1 MVTVLTILWQAVGR
15 IRRIVSRLALVGPAD
30 EPLPE
35 ALELLPHTTI
45 RYDDIEDCLDHLDT
59 TDVVLVDCRTEPAR
73 ARETCLQLSSRE
85 STVPV
90 MLLASAKTLSVVT
103 RDWGADDFLTDAAT
117 SLEADARLR
126 FVASGHETKELVAGP
141 FTVDE
146 DAYTASVGGTSLD
159 LTYTEFELLKFL
171 VGHPGRVLTRD
182 VLLSE
187 VWGYDYYGGTR
198 TVDVH
203 IRRLRA
209 KIGPEYEGH
218 IQTVRSVGYR
228 FQAQR

>member
-1 MVTVLTILWQAVGR
+1 M
-15 IRRIVSRLALVGPAD
+15 SRLALVGPAGQ
-30 EPLPE
+30 PLPE
-35 ALELLPHTTI
+35 ALELLPHTTD
-45 RYDDIEDCLDHLDT
+45 RYTEVADCIDHLDV
-59 TDVVLVDCRTEPAR
+59 TDVVLVDCRAEPAR
-73 ARETCLQLSSRE
+73 AKEICLQVSSQT
-85 STVPV
+85 SNAPV
-90 MLLASAKTLSVVT
+90 VLLASAATLSVVT
-103 RDWGADDFLTDAAT
+103 RDWGADDFLTDTAT
-117 SLEADARLR
+117 PLEADARLR
-126 FVASGHETKELVAGP
+126 FVTSGQESRELVAGP

-146 DAYTASVGGTSLD
+146 EAYTATVAGQPLD

-171 VGHPGRVLTRD
+171 VAHPGRVLTRD

-209 KIGPEYEGH
+209 KIGPEYDGH